1 MSFNTHLIYSQNLLD
16 AMRNVEIIG
25 PLLLYNLYHLEDK
38 DKSTLNIHNNKIKHT
53 IMYSVMNYRQVLHR
67 LITEHISEVMIAGEA
82 FYAVV
87 ETWNGLEWWLR
98 EDEKRCHKG
107 EGIGKSKKVQMCMM
121 WGGPWW
127 NQPDK

>member
-87 ETWNGLEWWLR
+87 ET
-98 EDEKRCHKG
+98 
-107 EGIGKSKKVQMCMM
+107 
-121 WGGPWW
+121 
-127 NQPDK
+127 